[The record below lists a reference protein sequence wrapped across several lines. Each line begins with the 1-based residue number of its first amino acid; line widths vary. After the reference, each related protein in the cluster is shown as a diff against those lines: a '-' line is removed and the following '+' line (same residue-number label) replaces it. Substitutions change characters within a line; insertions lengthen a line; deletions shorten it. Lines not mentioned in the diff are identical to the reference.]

1 MRRNRYLRTPST
13 PSSIC
18 LLCACRLSLLAPP
31 PPTPQRLG
39 RALHTT
45 RPLRQSPAPVIANPF
60 TTPQTPSTTPG
71 FTFDPSSSLTRAEQ
85 AERARLRARREER
98 ERIQRE
104 TLELQR
110 RQRDE
115 AARAITLEH
124 SRREAEKKKRDD
136 EEREQVMKKWRKEQD
151 SERNKLEKEAKKVK
165 LVDDERRRVER
176 EKRLDSARGDP
187 RPVMGLGL
195 GGGVRKISVK
205 SGLGEGVLVERQT
218 ERSVRFRGTLGEGM
232 GKGRVEREERVLR
245 FDGGAGSG
253 LQAGTGGEQS
263 RNQAQ
268 AQAAPRQQQLQRRN
282 DPFAQ
287 PLTQQRGGPRAPPPP
302 PRVAVPSFGAPP
314 PAAPKPQ
321 RVEDEGWASS
331 GPIPNAP
338 VAPAT
343 DASGE
348 RRYENLLQERPA
360 GPNPNIRVAEG
371 PTTNFGYQGGGAY
384 GDRVPQAPGF
394 GGREPSIRRD
404 GVPQAPSFF
413 SGQPR
418 NEARADGGAGVPQA
432 PVSLSGEQRDEL
444 PRRKE
449 QSQEMLRRVPRSSG
463 SGDRGF
469 GRDMMGLV
477 EQQLK
482 GRSEAAD
489 YHTPEAGRGGEDAF
503 AAALQG
509 GREQQGTRSHEP
521 ATRAD
526 PRVPVFAQSTT
537 QERRPSNTA
546 AGWEDDGKGRPG
558 LGGEEG
564 WADDVK
570 RVEGGRESAP
580 PSAPPPAAQQP
591 VDVDA
596 TSYYDPSPVVSR
608 PQQERR
614 QDQHQ
619 HQYPETGYRATIL
632 EPQEYQQSVQQP
644 EFDEAQTESWQH
656 LRRRNSA
663 PVEPA
668 RTANQ
673 VTYRPQQ
680 QQQPVDET
688 DWIDRQFREH
698 IQQRP
703 QHQQERELPAYL
715 NQTSQPQS
723 QAQQQTTDT
732 RAEDRDSPFDLKSTV
747 RQSQIRNT
755 KCARC
760 GEFGHVARECQGPNP
775 REGLGERSGA
785 RSVGVG
791 REEGRRGDPF
801 RTSRDEDR
809 WTVGG
814 RATRDEGFGGGRRE
828 VREVVQERGGEVDD
842 VRGDLLRPERKFS
855 QPDEEQQEEP
865 AERVLRSRKFT
876 EEVSTKKEKPR
887 VSRRRDEDEDDMDDE
902 GAAMAREDRV
912 ARKASR
918 KAQKAQE
925 AAAAKAE
932 AKDRKAEQ
940 GPPVNLPEFVSVAT
954 LAQHLGVRYE
964 QFVGRLETLGYDDVF
979 PGKILNSETSGMIA
993 MEYGYE
999 PVFGEAQAAAEREER
1014 DLVARPEVVG
1024 EDREFLPSRPPVVTI
1039 MGHVDHGKTTILDY
1053 LRKSSVAA
1061 GEAGGITQHI
1071 GAFSVA
1077 LASSGRT
1084 ITFLDT
1090 PGHAAFLA
1098 MRQRGANVT
1107 DIVVLVVAA
1116 DDSVKPQTLEAIKHA
1131 QAAGVP
1137 MIVAVNKI
1145 DKEGADLQRVKQD
1158 LARHG
1163 VEIEDF
1169 GGETQVVA
1177 VSGRTGEGME
1187 ELEENVVTLSE
1198 ILDQRAESE
1207 GMVEGWVLEATTRK
1221 AGRVATVLVRRGTL
1235 RPGSV
1240 IVAGKTWARV
1250 RTLRNEAGQAVA
1262 DCGPGLPVEV
1272 DGWRDQPAAGDE
1284 VLQAP
1289 SEQKATDVV
1298 EYRVGLE
1305 EQRKTAE
1312 DMEVINETRRAEQ
1325 ERQRKE
1331 KAAAEAAKRKSVEG
1345 VDGADAVEEA
1355 VEGAG
1360 EEPQSTGQLLVPL
1373 IIKADVSGSAEAVS
1387 AYIMSVASPLIAPQ
1401 ILRSAVGPLNE
1412 SDVELADAARGHII
1426 AFNLPPDEGLKA
1438 VAARTGVKVLENNII
1453 YRVLDDVKQVM
1464 EERLPE
1470 IVKQR
1475 VVGEADVGVG
1485 FEISVGGR
1493 KKVKI
1498 AGCKIRNG
1506 VVARGGRVRVI
1517 RGGEKVYDG
1526 TISSLKNVKKDV
1538 QEMRKGTECG
1548 MGFEGWEGFEVG
1560 DSVQTYEEIRE
1571 KRKL

>member
-13 PSSIC
+13 SSTTIC
-18 LLCACRLSLLAPP
+18 LLCACRLSLLPP
-31 PPTPQRLG
+31 AALNTTPARRRL
-39 RALHTT
+39 
-45 RPLRQSPAPVIANPF
+45 QSSTAAAAPVIANPF
-60 TTPQTPSTTPG
+60 TTPQTPTSTSNPG

-85 AERARLRARREER
+85 AERARLRVRREER
-98 ERIQRE
+98 ERVQRE
-104 TLELQR
+104 ALELQR

-115 AARAITLEH
+115 AARAITLERE
-124 SRREAEKKKRDD
+124 RREAEKKRKDD
-136 EEREQVMKKWRKEQD
+136 EEREVVMKKWRLEQD
-151 SERNKLEKEAKKVK
+151 DAERERNRVEKEARKVK
-165 LVDDERRRVER
+165 LLDDERRRADR
-176 EKRLDSARGDP
+176 EKRLEEARTKIAADRFRFRRITTREGEVGSPVESKETP
-187 RPVMGLGL
+187 RS
-195 GGGVRKISVK
+195 I
-205 SGLGEGVLVERQT
+205 
-218 ERSVRFRGTLGEGM
+218 RFRGKLGEGM
-232 GKGRVEREERVLR
+232 PRPEKVLQFEDGQGSTPAVAIATER
-245 FDGGAGSG
+245 AP
-253 LQAGTGGEQS
+253 QS
-263 RNQAQ
+263 QAQ
-268 AQAAPRQQQLQRRN
+268 APVRQQQRRN

-287 PLTQQRGGPRAPPPP
+287 PLTQQRSGPRPP

-314 PAAPKPQ
+314 PAAPNPQ
-321 RVEDEGWASS
+321 RAEDEGWASS
-331 GPIPNAP
+331 APIPNAP
-338 VAPAT
+338 IAPMAPAGEV
-343 DASGE
+343 SGE

-360 GPNPNIRVAEG
+360 GPNPNIRQADG
-371 PTTNFGYQGGGAY
+371 PTNDFTYRGGGAY

-394 GGREPSIRRD
+394 GFREPPTSRN
-404 GVPQAPSFF
+404 GVPQAPPF
-413 SGQPR
+413 
-418 NEARADGGAGVPQA
+418 AGE
-432 PVSLSGEQRDEL
+432 SREQLE
-444 PRRKE
+444 RRRE
-449 QSQEMLRRVPRSSG
+449 QSQEMLGRVPRSSG
-463 SGDRGF
+463 SGGSGF
-469 GRDMMGLV
+469 GRDTMGLV
-477 EQQLK
+477 GEQVERNEREDQRPAGSATK
-482 GRSEAAD
+482 G
-489 YHTPEAGRGGEDAF
+489 GGGEDAF

-509 GREQQGTRSHEP
+509 GRGQQGTRSHEP

-526 PRVPVFAQSTT
+526 PRIPVFAQSTT
-537 QERRPSNTA
+537 QERRPSIDA
-546 AGWEDDGKGRPG
+546 AWQDDARARPDASSGR
-558 LGGEEG
+558 
-564 WADDVK
+564 ADDVK
-570 RVEGGRESAP
+570 RVERRRESAP
-580 PSAPPPAAQQP
+580 PAAPPPAAQRP
-591 VDVDA
+591 VDVNA
-596 TSYYDPSPVVSR
+596 TSYYNPSPISA
-608 PQQERR
+608 PQQQAQRR
-614 QDQHQ
+614 RDQDQHQ
-619 HQYPETGYRATIL
+619 YPDTNAGNHGYRATIL
-632 EPQEYQQSVQQP
+632 DPQEYQQTQQHSD
-644 EFDEAQTESWQH
+644 FDEAQAESWQH
-656 LRRRNSA
+656 LRRRGSA
-663 PVEPA
+663 PAAAETA
-668 RTANQ
+668 RTGRQ
-673 VTYRPQQ
+673 VTYRP

-698 IQQRP
+698 IEQRP
-703 QHQQERELPAYL
+703 QQQPELPAYL
-715 NQTSQPQS
+715 NQSSQQPS
-723 QAQQQTTDT
+723 QQLQQGRNDLREQ
-732 RAEDRDSPFDLKSTV
+732 DSPFDLKSTV

-760 GEFGHVARECQGPNP
+760 GELGHVARECQGPNL

-801 RTSRDEDR
+801 KTYSKEDR
-809 WTVGG
+809 WTVGRG
-814 RATRDEGFGGGRRE
+814 RATRDEGFNGGGRRE
-828 VREVVQERGGEVDD
+828 AREETPYGAREVVQERGSEVDD

-855 QPDEEQQEEP
+855 QPDEEQEEP
-865 AERVLRSRKFT
+865 TERVLRSRKFT
-876 EEVSTKKEKPR
+876 EEISTKKEKPR

-999 PVFGEAQAAAEREER
+999 PVFGEAQAAAEKEER

-1071 GAFSVA
+1071 GAFSVP

-1107 DIVVLVVAA
+1107 DIVILVVAA

-1198 ILDQRAESE
+1198 ILDQRAEAE

-1312 DMEVINETRRAEQ
+1312 DMEVINETRRTEQ

-1506 VVARGGRVRVI
+1506 LVARGGRVRVM

>member
-13 PSSIC
+13 STPSTIC
-18 LLCACRLSLLAPP
+18 LLCACRLSLLPP
-31 PPTPQRLG
+31 AALTTTPARRRL
-39 RALHTT
+39 
-45 RPLRQSPAPVIANPF
+45 QSTNAAAAPVVANPF
-60 TTPQTPSTTPG
+60 TTPQNPAPTSGQPG
-71 FTFDPSSSLTRAEQ
+71 FTFDPSSSLTQAEQ

-98 ERIQRE
+98 ERVQRGA
-104 TLELQR
+104 LEAQR
-110 RQRDE
+110 RQQDE
-115 AARAITLEH
+115 AARAIALERE
-124 SRREAEKKKRDD
+124 RREAEKKRKDD
-136 EEREQVMKKWRKEQD
+136 EEREVVMKKWRLEQD
-151 SERNKLEKEAKKVK
+151 DAERERNRVEKEARKVK
-165 LVDDERRRVER
+165 LVDNERRRADR
-176 EKRLDSARGDP
+176 EKRLEEARTKIAADRFRFRRITTREGEVGSPVESKETP
-187 RPVMGLGL
+187 RS
-195 GGGVRKISVK
+195 I
-205 SGLGEGVLVERQT
+205 
-218 ERSVRFRGTLGEGM
+218 RFRGKLGEGM
-232 GKGRVEREERVLR
+232 PRPEKVLQFEDGQGSTPAVAIATER
-245 FDGGAGSG
+245 AP
-253 LQAGTGGEQS
+253 QS
-263 RNQAQ
+263 QAQ
-268 AQAAPRQQQLQRRN
+268 APVRQQQRRN
-282 DPFAQ
+282 DPFSPRSAAS
-287 PLTQQRGGPRAPPPP
+287 LTPKPP
-302 PRVAVPSFGAPP
+302 PRVAVPSFGTGP
-314 PAAPKPQ
+314 PAPPKPQ
-321 RVEDEGWASS
+321 RAEDEAWASS

-338 VAPAT
+338 VAPVAPAT
-343 DASGE
+343 DIPAD
-348 RRYENLLQERPA
+348 RRYENLLQERPVST
-360 GPNPNIRVAEG
+360 NPNIRSADG

-394 GGREPSIRRD
+394 GVREQPTRRN
-404 GVPQAPSFF
+404 GVPHAPPF
-413 SGQPR
+413 
-418 NEARADGGAGVPQA
+418 
-432 PVSLSGEQRDEL
+432 LSGEKRDEL
-444 PRRKE
+444 ERRRE
-449 QSQEMLRRVPRSSG
+449 QSQEMLGRAPRSSG
-463 SGDRGF
+463 SGGSGF
-469 GRDMMGLV
+469 GRDLV
-477 EQQLK
+477 GQQLE
-482 GRSEAAD
+482 GRFEAAD
-489 YHTPEAGRGGEDAF
+489 YHSSEAGRGGEDAF

-509 GREQQGTRSHEP
+509 GRGQQGTRSHEP
-521 ATRAD
+521 AVRAD

-537 QERRPSNTA
+537 QERRPSDA
-546 AGWEDDGKGRPG
+546 AAWQDDVRSRPDASSSD
-558 LGGEEG
+558 

-570 RVEGGRESAP
+570 RVEGRRESAP
-580 PSAPPPAAQQP
+580 PPPSSAQQP
-591 VDVDA
+591 VDANV
-596 TSYYDPSPVVSR
+596 TSYYNPSPTSA
-608 PQQERR
+608 PQQQAQRR
-614 QDQHQ
+614 QDQNQ

-632 EPQEYQQSVQQP
+632 DPQEYQHSQP
-644 EFDEAQTESWQH
+644 EQDFDEAQMESWQH

-663 PVEPA
+663 PAEPA
-668 RTANQ
+668 RTARQ

-680 QQQPVDET
+680 QGGVEGDET

-698 IQQRP
+698 IEQRP
-703 QHQQERELPAYL
+703 RQEQEEVPAYL
-715 NQTSQPQS
+715 NQTYQS
-723 QAQQQTTDT
+723 EPQQQTT
-732 RAEDRDSPFDLKSTV
+732 RGEDRDSPFDLKSTV
-747 RQSQIRNT
+747 RESQIRNT

-760 GEFGHVARECQGPNP
+760 GELGHVARECQGPNL

-801 RTSRDEDR
+801 KTSRGGDR

-814 RATRDEGFGGGRRE
+814 RATRDEGFGGGGRRE
-828 VREVVQERGGEVDD
+828 VREEPPYGAREIVQERGGEFDD

-865 AERVLRSRKFT
+865 AERVLRSRKFI

-999 PVFGEAQAAAEREER
+999 PVFGEAQAAAEKEER

-1071 GAFSVA
+1071 GAFSVP

-1107 DIVVLVVAA
+1107 DIVILVVAA

-1207 GMVEGWVLEATTRK
+1207 GMVEGWVLEATTKK

-1312 DMEVINETRRAEQ
+1312 DMEVINETRRAES

-1331 KAAAEAAKRKSVEG
+1331 KAAAEAAKKKSVEG
-1345 VDGADAVEEA
+1345 IDGVDAVEEA
-1355 VEGAG
+1355 VEGTS
-1360 EEPQSTGQLLVPL
+1360 EEPQSTGHLLVPL

-1506 VVARGGRVRVI
+1506 VVARGGRVRVM

>member
-1 MRRNRYLRTPST
+1 MPVVTSGLRNS
-13 PSSIC
+13 
-18 LLCACRLSLLAPP
+18 
-31 PPTPQRLG
+31 
-39 RALHTT
+39 
-45 RPLRQSPAPVIANPF
+45 NPF
-60 TTPQTPSTTPG
+60 TTPQTPSTSSAPG
-71 FTFDPSSSLTRAEQ
+71 FIFDPSSSLTRAEQ

-98 ERIQRE
+98 ERVQRE

-115 AARAITLEH
+115 AARAITLERE
-124 SRREAEKKKRDD
+124 RREAEKKRRDD
-136 EEREQVMKKWRKEQD
+136 EEREEVMKKWRKEQD
-151 SERNKLEKEAKKVK
+151 SAEREKNKLEKEAKKVR
-165 LVDDERRRVER
+165 LIEEERRRAER
-176 EKRLDSARGDP
+176 EKRLESARGDP
-187 RPVMGLGL
+187 RPVHGLGL

-245 FDGGAGSG
+245 FDGAGAGSG
-253 LQAGTGGEQS
+253 SGQGSTPAVATERAPQSQSQAP
-263 RNQAQ
+263 
-268 AQAAPRQQQLQRRN
+268 PRQRGN

-287 PLTQQRGGPRAPPPP
+287 PQTQQRGGPRAPPPP
-302 PRVAVPSFGAPP
+302 QRVAVPSFGTGP
-314 PAAPKPQ
+314 PAPPKPQ
-321 RVEDEGWASS
+321 RAEDEAWASS
-331 GPIPNAP
+331 GPVPNAP
-338 VAPAT
+338 VAPMAPT
-343 DASGE
+343 GEVSGE

-360 GPNPNIRVAEG
+360 GPNPNIRIADG
-371 PTTNFGYQGGGAY
+371 PTTNFSYQGGGAY

-394 GGREPSIRRD
+394 GGREPPIKRNGVPQAPSFSSGEGKDVRRDGGVVPPFEPRNVGQRRD
-404 GVPQAPSFF
+404 GVPQAPSF
-413 SGQPR
+413 S
-418 NEARADGGAGVPQA
+418 
-432 PVSLSGEQRDEL
+432 SGEQRDPME
-444 PRRKE
+444 RRKE
-449 QSQEMLRRVPRSSG
+449 QSQEMLQRVPRSSG

-477 EQQLK
+477 GQQLK
-482 GRSEAAD
+482 GRSEAAE
-489 YHTPEAGRGGEDAF
+489 YHTPEAAGRGGGDEDAF
-503 AAALQG
+503 AAALHG
-509 GREQQGTRSHEP
+509 GQGTRSHEP
-521 ATRAD
+521 GTRAD
-526 PRVPVFAQSTT
+526 PRVPVFAPTSGP
-537 QERRPSNTA
+537 ERRSSN
-546 AGWEDDGKGRPG
+546 AGWEDDVRSRPG
-558 LGGEEG
+558 PGGEAG

-570 RVEGGRESAP
+570 RVERRRESAP
-580 PSAPPPAAQQP
+580 PSSAAQA
-591 VDVDA
+591 VDVNA
-596 TSYYDPSPVVSR
+596 TSYYNPSPTSAP
-608 PQQERR
+608 PQQSQRR
-614 QDQHQ
+614 QDQNQ
-619 HQYPETGYRATIL
+619 NQYPETGGNHGYRATIL
-632 EPQEYQQSVQQP
+632 DPQEYQQSQPQQ

-663 PVEPA
+663 SAEPA
-668 RTANQ
+668 RTAAQ

-680 QQQPVDET
+680 QGGVDGDET

-703 QHQQERELPAYL
+703 QHRQEEVPAYL
-715 NQTSQPQS
+715 NQTNQS
-723 QAQQQTTDT
+723 EQTT
-732 RAEDRDSPFDLKSTV
+732 RGEDRDFPFDLKSTV

-760 GEFGHVARECQGPNP
+760 GEFGHVARECQGPNL

-801 RTSRDEDR
+801 KTAREEDR

-814 RATRDEGFGGGRRE
+814 RATRDEGFNGGGRRE
-828 VREVVQERGGEVDD
+828 AREVVQEHGGEVDD

-1071 GAFSVA
+1071 GAFSVP

-1107 DIVVLVVAA
+1107 DIVILVVAA

-1169 GGETQVVA
+1169 GGETQVVP
-1177 VSGRTGEGME
+1177 VSGKTGEGME

-1198 ILDQRAESE
+1198 ILDQRAETE
-1207 GMVEGWVLEATTRK
+1207 GMVEGWVLEATTKK

-1331 KAAAEAAKRKSVEG
+1331 KAAAEAAKRKSAEG

-1360 EEPQSTGQLLVPL
+1360 EESQSTGQLLVPL

-1475 VVGEADVGVG
+1475 VVSEADVGVG

-1506 VVARGGRVRVI
+1506 VVARGGRVRVM

>member
-13 PSSIC
+13 STPSTIC
-18 LLCACRLSLLAPP
+18 LLCACRLSLLPP
-31 PPTPQRLG
+31 AALTTTAARRRL
-39 RALHTT
+39 
-45 RPLRQSPAPVIANPF
+45 QSTNAAAAPVVANPF
-60 TTPQTPSTTPG
+60 TTPQNPAPTSGQPG
-71 FTFDPSSSLTRAEQ
+71 FTFDPSSSLTQAEQ

-98 ERIQRE
+98 ERVQRGA
-104 TLELQR
+104 LEAQR

-115 AARAITLEH
+115 AARAIALERE
-124 SRREAEKKKRDD
+124 RREAEKKRKDD
-136 EEREQVMKKWRKEQD
+136 EEREVVMKKWRLEQD
-151 SERNKLEKEAKKVK
+151 DAERERNRVEKEARKVK
-165 LVDDERRRVER
+165 LMDDERRRADR
-176 EKRLDSARGDP
+176 EKRLEEARTKIAADRFRFRRITTREGEVGSPVESKETP
-187 RPVMGLGL
+187 RS
-195 GGGVRKISVK
+195 I
-205 SGLGEGVLVERQT
+205 
-218 ERSVRFRGTLGEGM
+218 RFRGKLGEGM
-232 GKGRVEREERVLR
+232 PRPEKVLQFEDGQGSTPAVAIATER
-245 FDGGAGSG
+245 AP
-253 LQAGTGGEQS
+253 QS
-263 RNQAQ
+263 QAQ
-268 AQAAPRQQQLQRRN
+268 APVRQQQRRN
-282 DPFAQ
+282 DPFSPRSAAS
-287 PLTQQRGGPRAPPPP
+287 LTPKPP
-302 PRVAVPSFGAPP
+302 PRVAVPSFGTGP
-314 PAAPKPQ
+314 PAPPKPQ
-321 RVEDEGWASS
+321 RAEDEAWASS

-338 VAPAT
+338 VAPLSPAIDT
-343 DASGE
+343 SEG
-348 RRYENLLQERPA
+348 RRYENLLQERPVST
-360 GPNPNIRVAEG
+360 NPNIRSADG
-371 PTTNFGYQGGGAY
+371 PTTNFSYQGGGAY
-384 GDRVPQAPGF
+384 GERVPQAPGS
-394 GGREPSIRRD
+394 GVREPPVRRN
-404 GVPQAPSFF
+404 GVPQAPPF
-413 SGQPR
+413 
-418 NEARADGGAGVPQA
+418 AGE
-432 PVSLSGEQRDEL
+432 SREQRDEL
-444 PRRKE
+444 DRLRN
-449 QSQEMLRRVPRSSG
+449 QSQEALRHVSRSFG
-463 SGDRGF
+463 SGNRGF
-469 GRDMMGLV
+469 ERDLV
-477 EQQLK
+477 GQQLK

-489 YHTPEAGRGGEDAF
+489 YHSSEAGRGGEDAF

-509 GREQQGTRSHEP
+509 GREQQEVREPQRREMPTVAQRSYEP

-537 QERRPSNTA
+537 QERRLPMDA
-546 AGWEDDGKGRPG
+546 AWQDDVRSRPDASSS
-558 LGGEEG
+558 G

-570 RVEGGRESAP
+570 PVGGRRESAP
-580 PSAPPPAAQQP
+580 PSASPTTQQQS
-591 VDVDA
+591 VDQNA
-596 TSYYDPSPVVSR
+596 TSYYNPSPVVSR

-614 QDQHQ
+614 QDQL
-619 HQYPETGYRATIL
+619 QYPDTNTGNHGYRATIL
-632 EPQEYQQSVQQP
+632 DPQEYQQTRP
-644 EFDEAQTESWQH
+644 EQDFDEAQTESWQH
-656 LRRRNSA
+656 LRRRGSA
-663 PVEPA
+663 PTVETA
-668 RTANQ
+668 RTGRQ
-673 VTYRPQQ
+673 VIYRPQQ
-680 QQQPVDET
+680 QGGVDGDET

-698 IQQRP
+698 ISQRP
-703 QHQQERELPAYL
+703 RQEQEEVPAYL
-715 NQTSQPQS
+715 KQSNQASQQPQQGMKDS
-723 QAQQQTTDT
+723 
-732 RAEDRDSPFDLKSTV
+732 REHDSPFDLKSTV

-760 GEFGHVARECQGPNP
+760 GELGHVARECQGPNL

-791 REEGRRGDPF
+791 RRGDPSK
-801 RTSRDEDR
+801 TSRDEDR
-809 WTVGG
+809 WTVGRG
-814 RATRDEGFGGGRRE
+814 RATRDEGFVGGGRRE
-828 VREVVQERGGEVDD
+828 VREDPPYGAVQERGGEVDD

-999 PVFGEAQAAAEREER
+999 PVFGEAQAAAEKEER

-1071 GAFSVA
+1071 GAFSVP

-1107 DIVVLVVAA
+1107 DIVILVVAA

-1198 ILDQRAESE
+1198 ILDQRAEAE

-1235 RPGSV
+1235 RPGCV

-1312 DMEVINETRRAEQ
+1312 DMEVINETRRAES

-1331 KAAAEAAKRKSVEG
+1331 KAAAEAAKKKSVEG
-1345 VDGADAVEEA
+1345 IDGVDAVEEA
-1355 VEGAG
+1355 VEGTG

-1506 VVARGGRVRVI
+1506 VVARGGRVRVM

>member
-1 MRRNRYLRTPST
+1 MRRQRYLRTPST
-13 PSSIC
+13 IC
-18 LLCACRLSLLAPP
+18 LLCACRLSLLPP
-31 PPTPQRLG
+31 AALPITPARQRL
-39 RALHTT
+39 
-45 RPLRQSPAPVIANPF
+45 QSTNAAAAPIVANPF
-60 TTPQTPSTTPG
+60 TTPQTPSTTSTPG
-71 FTFDPSSSLTRAEQ
+71 FTFDPSSSLTRSEQ

-98 ERIQRE
+98 ERVQRE
-104 TLELQR
+104 NLEAQR

-115 AARAITLEH
+115 AARAITLECE
-124 SRREAEKKKRDD
+124 RRDAEKKKRDD

-151 SERNKLEKEAKKVK
+151 DAERERNRVEKEAKKVR
-165 LVDDERRRVER
+165 LVEEERRRADR
-176 EKRLDSARGDP
+176 EKRLESARGDP
-187 RPVMGLGL
+187 RPVMELGL
-195 GGGVRKISVK
+195 GGNVRKITVK
-205 SGLGEGVLVERQT
+205 GGLGEGVERQT

-232 GKGRVEREERVLR
+232 GKGTVEREERVLR
-245 FDGGAGSG
+245 FDGGGGVAD
-253 LQAGTGGEQS
+253 GTGGEES

-268 AQAAPRQQQLQRRN
+268 APPRQQQQQRRN
-282 DPFAQ
+282 DAFAQ
-287 PLTQQRGGPRAPPPP
+287 PSQRNPQRPQAPPQ
-302 PRVAVPSFGAPP
+302 RVAVPSFGTPP
-314 PAAPKPQ
+314 PAAPNPQ
-321 RVEDEGWASS
+321 RAEDEGWASS

-338 VAPAT
+338 VAPMAP
-343 DASGE
+343 AGEVSGE
-348 RRYENLLQERPA
+348 RRYENLLQERPVST
-360 GPNPNIRVAEG
+360 NPNIRQAEG
-371 PTTNFGYQGGGAY
+371 PTNDFTYRGGGSY
-384 GDRVPQAPGF
+384 GDRAGVPQAPAF
-394 GGREPSIRRD
+394 GGRERVG
-404 GVPQAPSFF
+404 GVPQAPSSF

-418 NEARADGGAGVPQA
+418 EEGGTGVPQA
-432 PVSLSGEQRDEL
+432 GARDQIE
-444 PRRKE
+444 RRRE
-449 QSQEMLRRVPRSSG
+449 QSQELLRRVPRSSG

-469 GRDMMGLV
+469 ERDMMGLGG
-477 EQQLK
+477 QQLK

-489 YHTPEAGRGGEDAF
+489 YQAPEAGEDAF

-509 GREQQGTRSHEP
+509 GTQSAVRSHEP
-521 ATRAD
+521 AVRAD
-526 PRVPVFAQSTT
+526 PRVPVFAQSAT
-537 QERRPSNTA
+537 QDRRPSDSA
-546 AGWEDDGKGRPG
+546 AWQDDVRSRPNASS
-558 LGGEEG
+558 G
-564 WADDVK
+564 WADDVVQ
-570 RVEGGRESAP
+570 RPARRSESAP
-580 PSAPPPAAQQP
+580 PSAGAQPALE
-591 VDVDA
+591 DNA
-596 TSYYDPSPVVSR
+596 TSYYEPLSPASKP
-608 PQQERR
+608 PQENR
-614 QDQHQ
+614 
-619 HQYPETGYRATIL
+619 YPDTNTGSHGYRATIL
-632 EPQEYQQSVQQP
+632 DPQEYQHSRP
-644 EFDEAQTESWQH
+644 EQDFDEAQTESWQH
-656 LRRRNSA
+656 LRRRGSA
-663 PVEPA
+663 PAEPA
-668 RTANQ
+668 RSPTQ
-673 VTYRPQQ
+673 ITYRPQ

-703 QHQQERELPAYL
+703 RQQSEVPAYL
-715 NQTSQPQS
+715 NQTNQASQQPQ
-723 QAQQQTTDT
+723 QGMNDFREQ
-732 RAEDRDSPFDLKSTV
+732 DSPFDLKSTV

-760 GEFGHVARECQGPNP
+760 GELGHVARECQGP
-775 REGLGERSGA
+775 A
-785 RSVGVG
+785 RAVGG

-801 RTSRDEDR
+801 KTSRDEDR
-809 WTVGG
+809 WTVGQGSRG
-814 RATRDEGFGGGRRE
+814 RATGDEGFSRGRRE
-828 VREVVQERGGEVDD
+828 AREDPTYGAVQERGGEVDD

-865 AERVLRSRKFT
+865 TERVLRSRKFT

-925 AAAAKAE
+925 AAVAKAE

-1014 DLVARPEVVG
+1014 DLVARPDVVG

-1071 GAFSVA
+1071 GAFSVP

-1107 DIVVLVVAA
+1107 DIVILVVAA

-1137 MIVAVNKI
+1137 MIVAVHKI

-1169 GGETQVVA
+1169 GGETQVVP

-1198 ILDQRAESE
+1198 ILDQRAETE
-1207 GMVEGWVLEATTRK
+1207 GMVEGWVLEATTKK

-1250 RTLRNEAGQAVA
+1250 RTLRNETGQAVA

-1345 VDGADAVEEA
+1345 VEGGDAVEAA

-1506 VVARGGRVRVI
+1506 AVARGGRVRVM

>member
-1 MRRNRYLRTPST
+1 MRRNRYLRTPSN
-13 PSSIC
+13 PSTIC
-18 LLCACRLSLLAPP
+18 LLCACRLSLL
-31 PPTPQRLG
+31 PPTALPITSARQRLQS
-39 RALHTT
+39 TT
-45 RPLRQSPAPVIANPF
+45 AAAAPVVANPF
-60 TTPQTPSTTPG
+60 TTLQSSTSTPG
-71 FTFDPSSSLTRAEQ
+71 FTFDPSSSLTRSEQ

-115 AARAITLEH
+115 AARAIAVERE
-124 SRREAEKKKRDD
+124 RREAEKKKRDD

-151 SERNKLEKEAKKVK
+151 SAERERNRVEKEAKKVR
-165 LVDDERRRVER
+165 LMEDERRRTDR
-176 EKRLDSARGDP
+176 EKRVEEART
-187 RPVMGLGL
+187 
-195 GGGVRKISVK
+195 KIAAERFRFRRITTRD
-205 SGLGEGVLVERQT
+205 GEGNANASPGESKET
-218 ERSVRFRGTLGEGM
+218 ERSVRFRGKLGEGM
-232 GKGRVEREERVLR
+232 PRPEKVLL
-245 FDGGAGSG
+245 FEGAQGAGD
-253 LQAGTGGEQS
+253 AGAGAAERGAQS
-263 RNQAQ
+263 RVAS
-268 AQAAPRQQQLQRRN
+268 PRQQQRRN
-282 DPFAQ
+282 DPFI
-287 PLTQQRGGPRAPPPP
+287 PKLS
-302 PRVAVPSFGAPP
+302 PRVAVPCFGSGP
-314 PAAPKPQ
+314 PAPPKPQ
-321 RVEDEGWASS
+321 RAEDEGWASS
-331 GPIPNAP
+331 GPIANAP
-338 VAPAT
+338 VAPMAP
-343 DASGE
+343 AGEVSGE

-360 GPNPNIRVAEG
+360 GPNPNIRQAEG
-371 PTTNFGYQGGGAY
+371 PTNDFTYRGGGAY

-394 GGREPSIRRD
+394 GVREPPVRRD
-404 GVPQAPSFF
+404 GVPQAPPFAVES
-413 SGQPR
+413 R
-418 NEARADGGAGVPQA
+418 
-432 PVSLSGEQRDEL
+432 EQRDEL
-444 PRRKE
+444 SRRKN
-449 QSQEMLRRVPRSSG
+449 QSQEMLRRGPRSSG
-463 SGDRGF
+463 TGDRGF
-469 GRDMMGLV
+469 ARDMMGLV
-477 EQQLK
+477 GEQIERNERDDQ
-482 GRSEAAD
+482 RSLMEPPAKA
-489 YHTPEAGRGGEDAF
+489 RGGGEAF

-509 GREQQGTRSHEP
+509 GRGQQEARIPQTTSQQGSKKSHEP

-526 PRVPVFAQSTT
+526 PRVPVFTQSSAPD
-537 QERRPSNTA
+537 RRTSN
-546 AGWEDDGKGRPG
+546 AGWEDNVRSRPNTSSS
-558 LGGEEG
+558 G
-564 WADDVK
+564 WADDVQ
-570 RVEGGRESAP
+570 RPSRRSE
-580 PSAPPPAAQQP
+580 SAPPPAPPAAAQP
-591 VDVDA
+591 AADNA
-596 TSYYDPSPVVSR
+596 TSYYNPSPVVSR

-614 QDQHQ
+614 QDQNQ
-619 HQYPETGYRATIL
+619 YQYPDAGGDHGYRATIL
-632 EPQEYQQSVQQP
+632 DPQEYQQTQQQSD
-644 EFDEAQTESWQH
+644 FDEAQTESWQH

-663 PVEPA
+663 PAEPA
-668 RTANQ
+668 RTATQ

-703 QHQQERELPAYL
+703 RQQQEEVPAYL
-715 NQTSQPQS
+715 NQSNQPQS
-723 QAQQQTTDT
+723 QAQQQTSESRD
-732 RAEDRDSPFDLKSTV
+732 EDRDSSFDLKSTV

-760 GEFGHVARECQGPNP
+760 GELGHVARECQGPAMQP
-775 REGLGERSGA
+775 RRRQDDGGRT
-785 RSVGVG
+785 SVGRDVGG
-791 REEGRRGDPF
+791 REERRGDPF
-801 RTSRDEDR
+801 KTSSQEDR
-809 WTVGG
+809 WTVGQGSGLGAG
-814 RATRDEGFGGGRRE
+814 RQTRDEGFSGRRQE
-828 VREVVQERGGEVDD
+828 AREDASYGAVQERGGEVDD

-855 QPDEEQQEEP
+855 QPDEEEP

-876 EEVSTKKEKPR
+876 EEVSSKKEKPR

-925 AAAAKAE
+925 AAVAKAE

-999 PVFGEAQAAAEREER
+999 PVFGEAQAAAEKEER

-1071 GAFSVA
+1071 GAFSVV
-1077 LASSGRT
+1077 LGGSGRT

-1116 DDSVKPQTLEAIKHA
+1116 DDSVKPQTLEAIRHA
-1131 QAAGVP
+1131 KGAGVP

-1169 GGETQVVA
+1169 GGETQVVP

-1198 ILDQRAESE
+1198 ILDQRAETE
-1207 GMVEGWVLEATTRK
+1207 GMVEGWVLEATTKK

-1235 RPGSV
+1235 RPGYV

-1360 EEPQSTGQLLVPL
+1360 EEQQSTGQLLVPL

-1506 VVARGGRVRVI
+1506 VVARGGRVRVM

>member
-13 PSSIC
+13 STPSTIC
-18 LLCACRLSLLAPP
+18 LLCACRLSLL
-31 PPTPQRLG
+31 PPTALTTTPARQRL
-39 RALHTT
+39 
-45 RPLRQSPAPVIANPF
+45 QSTNAAAAPVIANPF
-60 TTPQTPSTTPG
+60 TTPQTPSPAQGQQG

-104 TLELQR
+104 ALELQR

-115 AARAITLEH
+115 AARAIAVERK
-124 SRREAEKKKRDD
+124 RREAEKKRKDD
-136 EEREQVMKKWRKEQD
+136 EEKEVVMKKWRQEQD
-151 SERNKLEKEAKKVK
+151 SADREKTRVEKEAKKVR
-165 LVDDERRRVER
+165 LIDEERRRTDR
-176 EKRLDSARGDP
+176 EKRVEEARTKTAAERFRFRRITTRD
-187 RPVMGLGL
+187 
-195 GGGVRKISVK
+195 
-205 SGLGEGVLVERQT
+205 GEGNANASPGESKET
-218 ERSVRFRGTLGEGM
+218 PRSVRFRGKLGEGM
-232 GKGRVEREERVLR
+232 RRPEKVLGFEGDQGAVDAGAVASER
-245 FDGGAGSG
+245 G
-253 LQAGTGGEQS
+253 LQS
-263 RNQAQ
+263 QAQ
-268 AQAAPRQQQLQRRN
+268 APPRQRRN
-282 DPFAQ
+282 DSFAQ
-287 PLTQQRGGPRAPPPP
+287 PQAQQRGGPRPP
-302 PRVAVPSFGAPP
+302 PRVAVPSFGTGP
-314 PAAPKPQ
+314 PAPPKPQ
-321 RVEDEGWASS
+321 RAKDEAWASS

-338 VAPAT
+338 VAPMAPAGE
-343 DASGE
+343 ASGE

-360 GPNPNIRVAEG
+360 GPNPNIRHAEG
-371 PTTNFGYQGGGAY
+371 PTNDFTYRGGGAY

-394 GGREPSIRRD
+394 GVREQSVRRD
-404 GVPQAPSFF
+404 GVPQAPSSF

-418 NEARADGGAGVPQA
+418 NEARGDGVPQA
-432 PVSLSGEQRDEL
+432 PPFAGESREQLE
-444 PRRKE
+444 RRRE
-449 QSQEMLRRVPRSSG
+449 QSQEMLHRVPRSSG
-463 SGDRGF
+463 TGDRGF
-469 GRDMMGLV
+469 RRDMMGLV
-477 EQQLK
+477 GEQLERDEREDQRPA
-482 GRSEAAD
+482 RS
-489 YHTPEAGRGGEDAF
+489 TTKVGGGEDAF

-509 GREQQGTRSHEP
+509 GQQLPRREMPTVAQSGAVRSHEP

-526 PRVPVFAQSTT
+526 SRVPVFAQSSTA
-537 QERRPSNTA
+537 QDRRPSDA
-546 AGWEDDGKGRPG
+546 VAWQDDVRSRPSASS
-558 LGGEEG
+558 G
-564 WADDVK
+564 WADDVQ
-570 RVEGGRESAP
+570 RPSRRSESAP
-580 PSAPPPAAQQP
+580 PSSAASSTTQQQS
-591 VDVDA
+591 VDQNA
-596 TSYYDPSPVVSR
+596 TSYYDPSPVST

-614 QDQHQ
+614 QDQY
-619 HQYPETGYRATIL
+619 QYPDTNVGTHGYRATIFD
-632 EPQEYQQSVQQP
+632 PQEYQQSRP
-644 EFDEAQTESWQH
+644 EQDFDESQTESWQH

-663 PVEPA
+663 PAEPA
-668 RTANQ
+668 RTATQ
-673 VTYRPQQ
+673 VTYRS

-703 QHQQERELPAYL
+703 QQQPELPAYL
-715 NQTSQPQS
+715 NSTNQSEPQ
-723 QAQQQTTDT
+723 QHTT
-732 RAEDRDSPFDLKSTV
+732 RGVDRDSPFDLQSTV

-760 GEFGHVARECQGPNP
+760 GELGHVARECQGH
-775 REGLGERSGA
+775 A
-785 RSVGVG
+785 RAVGG

-801 RTSRDEDR
+801 KSSSGEDR

-814 RATRDEGFGGGRRE
+814 LGAGRATRDERFSGRRQE
-828 VREVVQERGGEVDD
+828 MREDTREVVQERGGEVDD
-842 VRGDLLRPERKFS
+842 VRGDLLRPERRFS

-1039 MGHVDHGKTTILDY
+1039 MGHVDHGKTTILDF

-1071 GAFSVA
+1071 GAFSVV
-1077 LASSGRT
+1077 LGGSGRT

-1116 DDSVKPQTLEAIKHA
+1116 DDSVKPQTLEAIRHA
-1131 QAAGVP
+1131 KGAGVP

-1169 GGETQVVA
+1169 GGETQVVP

-1198 ILDQRAESE
+1198 ILDQRAETE
-1207 GMVEGWVLEATTRK
+1207 GMVEGWVLEATTKK

-1235 RPGSV
+1235 RPGCV

-1360 EEPQSTGQLLVPL
+1360 EEQQPTGQLLVPL

-1506 VVARGGRVRVI
+1506 VVARGGRVRVM
-1517 RGGEKVYDG
+1517 RGGDKVYDG

-1548 MGFEGWEGFEVG
+1548 MGFEGWESFEVG